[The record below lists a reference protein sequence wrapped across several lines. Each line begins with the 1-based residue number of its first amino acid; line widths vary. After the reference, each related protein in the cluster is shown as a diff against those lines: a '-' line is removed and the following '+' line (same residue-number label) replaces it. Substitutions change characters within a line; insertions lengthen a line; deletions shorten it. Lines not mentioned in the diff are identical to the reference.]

1 MQKLYLDVLYLLS
14 CAANSKKAE
23 KNRIDKMDLD
33 ALYTLCKTHSI
44 TALVSSVLLEHL
56 KENREQYT
64 KWAEE
69 QMKALYRDMNFA
81 TERAKILAF
90 LEKSGIWYM
99 PLKGVILKD
108 YYPQPELREFA
119 DNDILIDEK
128 RASDVR
134 AFLLENG
141 YRAKD
146 GDSGHVD
153 EYEKEPCFNF
163 EMHRA
168 LYHTNNPV
176 FYDYY
181 KDVKSRLLKDE
192 NNRFGFHFSQE
203 DFYVFMVS
211 HAYRHYRDNGVG
223 IRSLL
228 DIYVYNK
235 ALGKSLDYVYIETQ
249 LAVIDSLDFEK
260 QMRALAGKAFGEGKP
275 IFNEEETQILCYYFR
290 SGTFGSEEYS
300 VENHMKKLTGEADF
314 SAAGRKKYWLKRL
327 FDMEQYKRDFP
338 RAYKTKI
345 FIPFL
350 ILYRACRGLTK
361 VGRLKDENE
370 KLKQFE
376 NSHKE

>member
-1 MQKLYLDVLYLLS
+1 MQKLYFDVLYLLS

-23 KNRIDKMDLD
+23 KSKIDTMDLD
-33 ALYTLCKTHSI
+33 ALYALCKEHSI
-44 TALVSSVLLEHL
+44 TALVSSVLAEHL
-56 KENREQYT
+56 KEKPEQYT
-64 KWAEE
+64 KWSEE

-81 TERAKILAF
+81 AERAKILAF
-90 LEKSGIWYM
+90 LEENGIWYM
-99 PLKGVILKD
+99 PMKGIVLKD

-119 DNDILIDEK
+119 DNDILIDAS
-128 RASDVR
+128 RAGDVR
-134 AFLLENG
+134 EFMLKNG

-181 KDVKSRLLKDE
+181 KEVKNRLLKDDG
-192 NNRFGFHFSQE
+192 NRFGYHFSDE

-211 HAYRHYRDNGVG
+211 HTYRHYRDNGVG

-235 ALGKSLDYVYIETQ
+235 ALGETLDYGYIEEQ
-249 LAVIDSLDFEK
+249 LANIDSLDFEK
-260 QMRALAGKAFGEGKP
+260 QMRDLARKAFGDSNPAFSEV
-275 IFNEEETQILCYYFR
+275 EEKVLLYYFG
-290 SGTFGSEEYS
+290 SGTYGTEDQAAI
-300 VENHMKKLTGEADF
+300 NHMKHLTGEADF
-314 SAAGRKKYWLKRL
+314 SASGRRKYWLKRL
-327 FDMEQYKRDFP
+327 FDLEQYKQDFP

-345 FIPFL
+345 LIPFL
-350 ILYRACRGLTK
+350 ILYRALRGLTK
-361 VGRLKDENE
+361 VGRLKEENQRLKDLE
-370 KLKQFE
+370 K
-376 NSHKE
+376 

>member
-1 MQKLYLDVLYLLS
+1 MQKLYFDVLYLLS
-14 CAANSKKAE
+14 CAANSKKAD
-23 KNRIDKMDLD
+23 KNKIETMDLD
-33 ALYTLCKTHSI
+33 TLYALCKAHSI
-44 TALVSSVLLEHL
+44 SALVSSVLLEHI
-56 KENREQYT
+56 KEKREWYT
-64 KWAEE
+64 KWSEE

-90 LEKSGIWYM
+90 LEENGIWYM
-99 PLKGVILKD
+99 PMKGIVLKD

-119 DNDILIDEK
+119 DNDILIDAS
-128 RASDVR
+128 RAGDVR
-134 AFLLENG
+134 EFMFKNG

-181 KDVKSRLLKDE
+181 KDVKNRLLKDDG
-192 NNRFGFHFSQE
+192 NRFGYHFSDE

-235 ALGKSLDYVYIETQ
+235 ALGETLDYGYIEEQ
-249 LAVIDSLDFEK
+249 LANIDSLDFEK
-260 QMRALAGKAFGEGKP
+260 QMRALARKVFGESKP
-275 IFNEEETQILCYYFR
+275 TFSEAEEKVLLYYFG
-290 SGTFGSEEYS
+290 SGTYGTDEQKMLNQME
-300 VENHMKKLTGEADF
+300 HLTGEADF
-314 SAAGRKKYWLKRL
+314 SASGRRKYWLKRL
-327 FDMEQYKRDFP
+327 FDLEQYKQDFP

-345 FIPFL
+345 LIPFL
-350 ILYRACRGLTK
+350 ILYRALRGLTK
-361 VGRLKDENE
+361 VGRLKEENQR
-370 KLKQFE
+370 LKDLG
-376 NSHKE
+376 K